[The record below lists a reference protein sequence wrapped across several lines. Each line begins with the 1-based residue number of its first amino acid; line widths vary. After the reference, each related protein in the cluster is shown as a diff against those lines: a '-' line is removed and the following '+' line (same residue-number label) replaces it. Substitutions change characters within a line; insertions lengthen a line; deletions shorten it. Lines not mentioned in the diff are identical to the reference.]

1 MRDIWPQRQKFKSA
15 LEEYQAKTGKKQAE
29 VAEDLNMSLHGLRQV
44 LYQKG
49 RRCSFETAQKAS
61 ALFGVSVT
69 EFLDDPGAPPPGVG
83 HEKWAAISERDRVI
97 ASAMFAD
104 ITADQLTEAEKDELY
119 RAYKEAKERI
129 IRLRKLK

>member
-1 MRDIWPQRQKFKSA
+1 MHDTWPQRENFKRA
-15 LEEYQAKTGKKQAE
+15 LEKYQAKTGKKQAE
-29 VAEDLNMSLHGLRQV
+29 VAEDLNMSLHGLRQI

-49 RRCSFETAQKAS
+49 RRCSFETAQRAS

-69 EFLDDPGAPPPGVG
+69 EFMDDPGAPPYGMDQ
-83 HEKWAAISERDRVI
+83 EKWAAIRERDRVI
-97 ASAMFAD
+97 ASAMFSD

-129 IRLRKLK
+129 IRLRDLR

>member
-1 MRDIWPQRQKFKSA
+1 MRDTWPQRENFKRA
-15 LEEYQAKTGKKQAE
+15 LEKYQAETGKKQAE
-29 VAEDLNMSLHGLRQV
+29 VAEDLKMSLHGLRQI

-61 ALFGVSVT
+61 ALFGISIT
-69 EFLDDPGAPPPGVG
+69 EFLDNPGAPPPGMDQ
-83 HEKWAAISERDRVI
+83 EKWALIRERDRVI

-104 ITADQLTEAEKDELY
+104 ITADQLTETEKDELY

-129 IRLRKLK
+129 VRLRNLR

>member
-1 MRDIWPQRQKFKSA
+1 MQDIWPQRENFKRA
-15 LEEYQAKTGKKQAE
+15 LEKYQVKTGKKQAE
-29 VAEDLNMSLHGLRQV
+29 VAEDLNMSLHGLRQI

-49 RRCSFETAQKAS
+49 RRCSFETAQRAS
-61 ALFGVSVT
+61 ALFGASVT
-69 EFLDDPGAPPPGVG
+69 EFLDDPGAPPPGVDQ
-83 HEKWAAISERDRVI
+83 EKWAVISERDRVI

-129 IRLRKLK
+129 IRLRDLR